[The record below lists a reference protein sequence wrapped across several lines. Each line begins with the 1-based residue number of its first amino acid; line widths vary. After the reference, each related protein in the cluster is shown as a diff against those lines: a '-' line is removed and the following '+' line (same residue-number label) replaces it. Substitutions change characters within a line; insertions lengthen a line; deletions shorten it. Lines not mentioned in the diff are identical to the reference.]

1 MKTLFFALALAQI
14 VPVWAPVYFPSEDG
28 PEHLYNAWVMREF
41 EPMAAIPSTVKL
53 TQYSSDTVSAANST
67 QALQQIV
74 DGVEAGRYRVSIDRV
89 FHFNEIVEAHRYM
102 EENRAK
108 GKLVVV
114 VD

>member
-1 MKTLFFALALAQI
+1 METPTATDAL
-14 VPVWAPVYFPSEDG
+14 
-28 PEHLYNAWVMREF
+28 
-41 EPMAAIPSTVKL
+41 PSTVKL
-53 TQYSSDTVSAANST
+53 TTYQTETLTAANST

-74 DGVEAGRYRVSIDRV
+74 DGVAAGRYRVSVDRV
-89 FHFNEIVEAHRYM
+89 FPFDEIVEAQRYM